1 MSNVANSEWT
11 IVCDES
17 NNTQESIDQGKLIV
31 DIYVPQ
37 YVYSLNFTVKKNGE
51 IDHGIC

>member
-11 IVCDES
+11 IVCDER

-31 DIYVPQ
+31 DIYIPKSF
-37 YVYSLNFTVKKNGE
+37 YSLNFIVKKNGE
-51 IDHGIC
+51 IDYGK

>member
-1 MSNVANSEWT
+1 MTSSANSEWT
-11 IVCDES
+11 IVCDKS

-37 YVYSLNFTVKKNGE
+37 SVLNIIVKKNGV
-51 IDHGIC
+51 IYVK